1 MFLVATIQW
10 ERRSERDMEEKKNIK
25 RLIKGPKAILSSAIA
40 NALGEYF
47 IVDAST
53 IESNLL
59 SDAKIVLRNVQ
70 LKEQTTIIPINSAGK
85 STKITITGCVES
97 VTFSW
102 SWSVGD
108 AMWVNDSMLTIDGAK
123 FEANL
128 EHIERIKEEDDTSKT
143 NEVEEKIDRREAFVN
158 PDTIDQTSA
167 RKIKEQKGGLNG
179 FVANQ
184 VKMIIDSLTLRLVN
198 FELRIVLPQNQ
209 QVPTQEVEVTDSN
222 NVGISAS
229 NSCNRVLVVSGDK
242 IEVISFG
249 REDNEKEE
257 QSDDTPAKLKQRIN
271 LSQFSCNINL
281 EGKYDQKVII
291 SYPLLEPFSYSA
303 ETLRIGERFGGFMR
317 GLEVNGL
324 GEPTESSPD
333 LVSLIGNGLTIHV
346 SNVQIEYLM
355 QLSVMILAPP
365 EDNSTASLDK
375 KEYAEDSDDEGTQIE
390 ISSFTFPLVSASL
403 VLFDD
408 MRISFSGITGRYRAD
423 GTVCSLQADNM
434 EFNSDTKGKASA
446 SVVQISMRPKME
458 MNIGCIDTLHLIDTV
473 LLSTP
478 IEDCKLSYEGNTL
491 VVRLET
497 IDVVTFSKKEVEDDN
512 QSGAI
517 VSPLYLP
524 CNLELNIEEGI
535 QIKKSEDGS
544 LTKVGRSHV
553 YALKEENGSRV
564 AIEFESFR
572 NYLCQLSTVSL
583 CGSIPSDQVNIIND
597 FILTVGA
604 VKIVQGHSTEEWEEA
619 FIPRKQVQQRTKAKQ
634 SSKHNKKQQKEQV
647 VKLPFINIEEI
658 NLCIGLDASY
668 NVAAVKDTTL
678 TIKAFRGK
686 EDTTSKEVMNFYIKA
701 CLARVPDFISNA
713 EVLGLNII
721 DNTTGLWATWAG
733 IGTLGSTLGAGAGV
747 AAITGVDAVKGAIDA
762 GKRRRNV
769 SESADTKPGDFFRGL
784 VQAAGEATKEGAAKR
799 GKDGDGNIIDWAVGA
814 TSNTTDYAV
823 ENKNRLGG
831 AAGKSA
837 FVLFYMNLVC
847 FI

>member
-1 MFLVATIQW
+1 M
-10 ERRSERDMEEKKNIK
+10 
-25 RLIKGPKAILSSAIA
+25 IKGPKAILSSAIA

-47 IVDAST
+47 IVDASK

-108 AMWVNDSMLTIDGAK
+108 VMWVNDSMLTIDGAK

-128 EHIERIKEEDDTSKT
+128 EHIERIKEDDDTCKT
-143 NEVEEKIDRREAFVN
+143 VEEEEKVDRREAFVN

-167 RKIKEQKGGLNG
+167 RKIKEQKGGLNR

-209 QVPTQEVEVTDSN
+209 QVQEVEVTDAN
-222 NVGISAS
+222 NVGISAT
-229 NSCNRVLVVSGDK
+229 NSCNRVLVVSGEK
-242 IEVISFG
+242 IEVLSFG
-249 REDNEKEE
+249 RETEKEG
-257 QSDDTPAKLKQRIN
+257 QSDDTTPHKLKQRIN

-291 SYPLLEPFSYSA
+291 SYPLLEPLSYSA

-333 LVSLIGNGLTIHV
+333 LVSLIGNGLTIHI
-346 SNVQIEYLM
+346 SSCTLDYLM
-355 QLSVMILAPP
+355 QLSVLILAPP
-365 EDNSTASLDK
+365 DGDNSTISSDE
-375 KEYAEDSDDEGTQIE
+375 KESAEDSDDEGTQIE

-408 MRISFSGITGRYRAD
+408 MRISFSGVTGRYRAD
-423 GTVCSLQADNM
+423 GTVCSLQAGNM

-458 MNIGCIDTLHLIDTV
+458 MTIGCIDTLHLIDTV
-473 LLSTP
+473 LLATP

-497 IDVVTFSKKEVEDDN
+497 IDVVTFSKKEGEEDD

-524 CNLELNIEEGI
+524 CNLELNIEEGV
-535 QIKKSEDGS
+535 QVKKSEDGS

-597 FILTVGA
+597 FILTAGA
-604 VKIVQGHSTEEWEEA
+604 VKIVEGHST
-619 FIPRKQVQQRTKAKQ
+619 
-634 SSKHNKKQQKEQV
+634 
-647 VKLPFINIEEI
+647 
-658 NLCIGLDASY
+658 
-668 NVAAVKDTTL
+668 
-678 TIKAFRGK
+678 
-686 EDTTSKEVMNFYIKA
+686 
-701 CLARVPDFISNA
+701 
-713 EVLGLNII
+713 
-721 DNTTGLWATWAG
+721 
-733 IGTLGSTLGAGAGV
+733 
-747 AAITGVDAVKGAIDA
+747 
-762 GKRRRNV
+762 
-769 SESADTKPGDFFRGL
+769 
-784 VQAAGEATKEGAAKR
+784 
-799 GKDGDGNIIDWAVGA
+799 
-814 TSNTTDYAV
+814 
-823 ENKNRLGG
+823 
-831 AAGKSA
+831 GKSA
-837 FVLFYMNLVC
+837 LVLFYLMISSVH
-847 FI
+847 FEVFDI

>member
-1 MFLVATIQW
+1 M
-10 ERRSERDMEEKKNIK
+10 
-25 RLIKGPKAILSSAIA
+25 IKGPKAILSSAIA
-40 NALGEYF
+40 NALEEYF

-108 AMWVNDSMLTIDGAK
+108 VMWVNDSMLTIDGAK

-128 EHIERIKEEDDTSKT
+128 EHIERIKEKDDTSKT
-143 NEVEEKIDRREAFVN
+143 NEEEEEENIDRREAFVN

-167 RKIKEQKGGLNG
+167 RKIKEQKDGLNG
-179 FVANQ
+179 FVSNQ
-184 VKMIIDSLTLRLVN
+184 VKMIIDSLTLRLIN

-209 QVPTQEVEVTDSN
+209 QVQEVEVADSN
-222 NVGISAS
+222 NIGISAT

-242 IEVISFG
+242 IEVLSFG
-249 REDNEKEE
+249 RKNNEKKE
-257 QSDDTPAKLKQRIN
+257 QLDDTTPTKLKQRIN

-291 SYPLLEPFSYSA
+291 SYPLLEPLSYSA

-333 LVSLIGNGLTIHV
+333 LVSLIGNGLTVHL
-346 SNVQIEYLM
+346 SNVQLEYLM

-365 EDNSTASLDK
+365 DDDNSTTSSDE
-375 KEYAEDSDDEGTQIE
+375 KESAEYSDDEGTQIE

-423 GTVCSLQADNM
+423 GTVCSIQAGNM
-434 EFNSDTKGKASA
+434 EFDSDTKGKASA

-458 MNIGCIDTLHLIDTV
+458 MTIGCIDTLHFDT
-473 LLSTP
+473 LLLATP

-491 VVRLET
+491 VMRLET
-497 IDVVTFSKKEVEDDN
+497 IDVVTFSKKEGEDGN
-512 QSGAI
+512 QSDAI

-544 LTKVGRSHV
+544 LTKIGRSHV
-553 YALKEENGSRV
+553 YALKEENASRV
-564 AIEFESFR
+564 AIEFDSFR

-597 FILTVGA
+597 FIFTAGT

-619 FIPRKQVQQRTKAKQ
+619 FIPRKQVQKSTKAKQ
-634 SSKHNKKQQKEQV
+634 SSKKHKKQQKEQV
-647 VKLPFINIEEI
+647 VKLPFINIEEM

-686 EDTTSKEVMNFYIKA
+686 EDTTSKEVINFYIKA
-701 CLARVPDFISNA
+701 CLSRVPDFISNA

-837 FVLFYMNLVC
+837 FVLFYMNWVC

>member
-1 MFLVATIQW
+1 M
-10 ERRSERDMEEKKNIK
+10 
-25 RLIKGPKAILSSAIA
+25 IKGPKAILSSAIA

-70 LKEQTTIIPINSAGK
+70 LKEQTTIIPINSAGQ
-85 STKITITGCVES
+85 STKITVTGCVES

-108 AMWVNDSMLTIDGAK
+108 VMWVNDSMLTIDGAK

-128 EHIERIKEEDDTSKT
+128 EHIERIKEEDTSKT
-143 NEVEEKIDRREAFVN
+143 NEEEEKIDRREAFVN

-184 VKMIIDSLTLRLVN
+184 VKMIIDSLTLRLIN

-209 QVPTQEVEVTDSN
+209 QVQEVDVADSN
-222 NVGISAS
+222 NVGVSAT

-242 IEVISFG
+242 IEVLSFG
-249 REDNEKEE
+249 REDNEKKE
-257 QSDDTPAKLKQRIN
+257 QPDDTTPHKLKQRIN

-324 GEPTESSPD
+324 GESTESSPD
-333 LVSLIGNGLTIHV
+333 LVSLIGNGLTVHI

-365 EDNSTASLDK
+365 DDDNSTTSLDE
-375 KEYAEDSDDEGTQIE
+375 KESAEDSDDEGTQIE

-423 GTVCSLQADNM
+423 GTVCSLQSGNM
-434 EFNSDTKGKASA
+434 EFDSDTKGKASA
-446 SVVQISMRPKME
+446 SVIQISMRPKME
-458 MNIGCIDTLHLIDTV
+458 MSIGCIDTLHLIDTV
-473 LLSTP
+473 LLATP
-478 IEDCKLSYEGNTL
+478 IEDCKLAYEGNTL
-491 VVRLET
+491 VMRLET
-497 IDVVTFSKKEVEDDN
+497 IDVVTFSKKEGRDDD

-553 YALKEENGSRV
+553 YALKEDGGSRI

-597 FILTVGA
+597 FILTAGA

-634 SSKHNKKQQKEQV
+634 SSKKHKKQQKEQV
-647 VKLPFINIEEI
+647 VKLPFINIEEM

-686 EDTTSKEVMNFYIKA
+686 EDTTSKEVINFYIKA
-701 CLARVPDFISNA
+701 CLSRVPDFISNA

-747 AAITGVDAVKGAIDA
+747 A
-762 GKRRRNV
+762 
-769 SESADTKPGDFFRGL
+769 
-784 VQAAGEATKEGAAKR
+784 
-799 GKDGDGNIIDWAVGA
+799 
-814 TSNTTDYAV
+814 
-823 ENKNRLGG
+823 
-831 AAGKSA
+831 GKSA
-837 FVLFYMNLVC
+837 LVLC
-847 FI
+847 EC

>member
-1 MFLVATIQW
+1 M
-10 ERRSERDMEEKKNIK
+10 
-25 RLIKGPKAILSSAIA
+25 IKGPKAILSSAIA

-47 IVDAST
+47 IVDASK

-108 AMWVNDSMLTIDGAK
+108 VMWVNDSMLTIDGAK

-128 EHIERIKEEDDTSKT
+128 EHIERIKEDDDTCKT
-143 NEVEEKIDRREAFVN
+143 VEEEEKVDRREAFVN

-167 RKIKEQKGGLNG
+167 RKIKEQKGGLNR

-209 QVPTQEVEVTDSN
+209 QVQEVEVTDAN
-222 NVGISAS
+222 NVGISAT
-229 NSCNRVLVVSGDK
+229 NSCNRVLVVSGEK
-242 IEVISFG
+242 IEVLSFG
-249 REDNEKEE
+249 RETEKEG
-257 QSDDTPAKLKQRIN
+257 QSDDTTPHKLKQRIN

-291 SYPLLEPFSYSA
+291 SYPLLEPLSYSA

-333 LVSLIGNGLTIHV
+333 LVSLIGNGLTIHI
-346 SNVQIEYLM
+346 SSCTLDYLM
-355 QLSVMILAPP
+355 QLSVLILAPP
-365 EDNSTASLDK
+365 DGDNSTISSDE
-375 KEYAEDSDDEGTQIE
+375 KESAEDSDDEGTQIE

-408 MRISFSGITGRYRAD
+408 MRISFSGVTGRYRAD
-423 GTVCSLQADNM
+423 GTVCSLQAGNM

-458 MNIGCIDTLHLIDTV
+458 MTIGCIDTLHLIDTV
-473 LLSTP
+473 LLATP

-497 IDVVTFSKKEVEDDN
+497 IDVVTFSKKEGEEDD

-524 CNLELNIEEGI
+524 CNLELNIEEGV
-535 QIKKSEDGS
+535 QVKKSEDGS

-597 FILTVGA
+597 FILTAGA
-604 VKIVQGHSTEEWEEA
+604 VKIVEGHST
-619 FIPRKQVQQRTKAKQ
+619 
-634 SSKHNKKQQKEQV
+634 
-647 VKLPFINIEEI
+647 
-658 NLCIGLDASY
+658 
-668 NVAAVKDTTL
+668 
-678 TIKAFRGK
+678 
-686 EDTTSKEVMNFYIKA
+686 
-701 CLARVPDFISNA
+701 
-713 EVLGLNII
+713 
-721 DNTTGLWATWAG
+721 
-733 IGTLGSTLGAGAGV
+733 
-747 AAITGVDAVKGAIDA
+747 
-762 GKRRRNV
+762 
-769 SESADTKPGDFFRGL
+769 
-784 VQAAGEATKEGAAKR
+784 
-799 GKDGDGNIIDWAVGA
+799 
-814 TSNTTDYAV
+814 
-823 ENKNRLGG
+823 
-831 AAGKSA
+831 GKSA
-837 FVLFYMNLVC
+837 LVLFYSVISSVQC
-847 FI
+847 EVFDI

>member
-1 MFLVATIQW
+1 M
-10 ERRSERDMEEKKNIK
+10 
-25 RLIKGPKAILSSAIA
+25 IKGPKAILSSAIA
-40 NALGEYF
+40 NALEEYF

-108 AMWVNDSMLTIDGAK
+108 VMWVNDSMLTIDGAK

-128 EHIERIKEEDDTSKT
+128 DHIERIKVDTSNVTDK
-143 NEVEEKIDRREAFVN
+143 EEEKIDRREAFVN

-209 QVPTQEVEVTDSN
+209 QVPAQDVEVTDSN
-222 NVGISAS
+222 NVGISAT

-242 IEVISFG
+242 IEVLSFG
-249 REDNEKEE
+249 REDNEKDG
-257 QSDDTPAKLKQRIN
+257 QSNDNTPTKLKQRIN

-281 EGKYDQKVII
+281 EGKCDQKVII
-291 SYPLLEPFSYSA
+291 SYPILEPLSYSA

-333 LVSLIGNGLTIHV
+333 LVSLIGNGLTIHI
-346 SNVQIEYLM
+346 NHVQLEYLM

-365 EDNSTASLDK
+365 DDNNSTTSSDE
-375 KEYAEDSDDEGTQIE
+375 KESAEDSDDEGTQIE

-423 GTVCSLQADNM
+423 GTVCSIQAGNM
-434 EFNSDTKGKASA
+434 EFDSDAKGKASA

-458 MNIGCIDTLHLIDTV
+458 MTIGCIDTLHLIDTV

-491 VVRLET
+491 VMRLET
-497 IDVVTFSKKEVEDDN
+497 IDVVTFSKKEGEEDD

-583 CGSIPSDQVNIIND
+583 CGCIPSDQVNIIND
-597 FILTVGA
+597 FILTAGA
-604 VKIVQGHSTEEWEEA
+604 VKIVQGYSTEEWEEA
-619 FIPRKQVQQRTKAKQ
+619 FTRKQVQKSTKAKQ
-634 SSKHNKKQQKEQV
+634 SSKKHKRQQKEQV
-647 VKLPFINIEEI
+647 VKLPFINIEEM

-686 EDTTSKEVMNFYIKA
+686 QDTTSKEVINFYIKA

-733 IGTLGSTLGAGAGV
+733 IGTLGSTFGAGAGV
-747 AAITGVDAVKGAIDA
+747 A
-762 GKRRRNV
+762 GKFALVFVNV
-769 SESADTKPGDFFRGL
+769 
-784 VQAAGEATKEGAAKR
+784 
-799 GKDGDGNIIDWAVGA
+799 
-814 TSNTTDYAV
+814 
-823 ENKNRLGG
+823 
-831 AAGKSA
+831 
-837 FVLFYMNLVC
+837 
-847 FI
+847 